1 MTGASS
7 GIGRELALIFARN
20 GYDVVV
26 LARSRQAL
34 EEVAAQA
41 RGLGVNARVIVAD
54 LARPKAPD
62 EIRAELD
69 AASIPVDVL
78 VNNAGFAMYGPFA
91 DANPQ
96 TELEMMQVNMVTL
109 TRMTRLFLPGMVER
123 RWGRILNLAS
133 LAGFMPGP
141 LMAVYY
147 ATKAFVLSFS
157 EALANELHGTG
168 VTVTAL
174 APPATTSGFQ
184 RRATME
190 DSKLVQGRIMDAR
203 TVAAAGY
210 RGLMAGKAVVLPGLS
225 AKLLAFS
232 VRLSP
237 RGVVTRITRRMQE
250 RVGSARIY
258 RCP

>member
-1 MTGASS
+1 
-7 GIGRELALIFARN
+7 LIFARN
-20 GYDVVV
+20 GYDLVA

-41 RGLGVNARVIVAD
+41 RGLGVTARVIVAD
-54 LARPKAPD
+54 LALPSAPD
-62 EIRAELD
+62 EIQAELD
-69 AASIPVDVL
+69 AASVPVDVL
-78 VNNAGFAMYGPFA
+78 VNNAGFAMYGPFI
-91 DANPQ
+91 DAYPQ
-96 TELEMMQVNMVTL
+96 KELEMMQVNMVTL
-109 TRMTRLFLPGMVER
+109 TRLTRLFLHGMLER
-123 RWGRILNLAS
+123 RWGRILNVAS

-147 ATKAFVLSFS
+147 ATKAYVLLFS

-174 APPATTSGFQ
+174 APPATASGFQ
-184 RRATME
+184 RRAAME

-237 RGVVTRITRRMQE
+237 RGVVTRIARHMQE
-250 RVGSARIY
+250 PVG
-258 RCP
+258 

>member
-1 MTGASS
+1 
-7 GIGRELALIFARN
+7 LIFARN

-41 RGLGVNARVIVAD
+41 RGLGVNSRVIVAD
-54 LARPKAPD
+54 LARPNAPD

-78 VNNAGFAMYGPFA
+78 VNNAGFAMYGPFT

-109 TRMTRLFLPGMVER
+109 TRMTRLFLPGMLER

-147 ATKAFVLSFS
+147 ATKAYVLSFS

-184 RRATME
+184 RRAAME

-203 TVAAAGY
+203 TVADAGY
-210 RGLMAGKAVVLPGLS
+210 RGLIAGKAVVLPGLS
-225 AKLLAFS
+225 AKLVAFS

-250 RVGSARIY
+250 RVG
-258 RCP
+258 